1 MMRYL
6 GLTFC
11 NLMGAKLNSVQDYL
25 PLPWDDKLA
34 GKELTEEEVDIREE
48 SRNYNKLKKM
58 LKEMKQN
65 EVYVGITDDTTE
77 REEQQTKEVT
87 NAELLFIHTNGSPIR
102 NIPPRPVIEP
112 AIRNDKDRLSRMMK
126 QAAQLFL
133 KGDKQGAINQL
144 RKVGMRGQNV
154 SRAWFVNPE
163 NGWPPNSPAV
173 QAAKMKKGA
182 NIPRPLIDTGEMRKS
197 ITYFV
202 RTKGGRTK

>member
-1 MMRYL
+1 MANR
-6 GLTFC
+6 GR
-11 NLMGAKLNSVQDYL
+11 
-25 PLPWDDKLA
+25 
-34 GKELTEEEVDIREE
+34 VDIREE
-48 SRNYNKLKKM
+48 SRNYNRLKKM

-77 REEQQTKEVT
+77 REEQQTKEIT

-154 SRAWFVNPE
+154 SRAWFLNPE

-173 QAAKMKKGA
+173 QAAKMRKGA
-182 NIPRPLIDTGEMRKS
+182 NIPRPLIDTGELRKS

>member
-1 MMRYL
+1 MASCGR
-6 GLTFC
+6 
-11 NLMGAKLNSVQDYL
+11 
-25 PLPWDDKLA
+25 
-34 GKELTEEEVDIREE
+34 VDIVEE
-48 SRNYNKLKKM
+48 KKNYAALVKAIKFL
-58 LKEMKQN
+58 KQN
-65 EVYVGITDDTTE
+65 EVYVGIADDTTE
-77 REEQQTKEVT
+77 REEGTKEIT

-102 NIPPRPVIEP
+102 NIPPRTVIEP

-154 SRAWFVNPE
+154 SRAWFLNPE

-173 QAAKMKKGA
+173 QAAKMRKGA
-182 NIPRPLIDTGEMRKS
+182 NIPRPLIDTGELRKS

>member
-1 MMRYL
+1 MNMKKL
-6 GLTFC
+6 LLSVIVCFLSVITF
-11 NLMGAKLNSVQDYL
+11 AQ
-25 PLPWDDKLA
+25 
-34 GKELTEEEVDIREE
+34 
-48 SRNYNKLKKM
+48 
-58 LKEMKQN
+58 
-65 EVYVGITDDTTE
+65 
-77 REEQQTKEVT
+77 EEQQTKEVT

-154 SRAWFVNPE
+154 SRAWFLNPE

-173 QAAKMKKGA
+173 QAAKMRKGA
-182 NIPRPLIDTGEMRKS
+182 NIPRPLIDTGELRKS

>member
-1 MMRYL
+1 M
-6 GLTFC
+6 
-11 NLMGAKLNSVQDYL
+11 
-25 PLPWDDKLA
+25 
-34 GKELTEEEVDIREE
+34 ELTKEYIKKV
-48 SRNYNKLKKM
+48 SKLKNEPEMIEM

-77 REEQQTKEVT
+77 REEQQTKEIT

-154 SRAWFVNPE
+154 SRAWFLNPE

-173 QAAKMKKGA
+173 QAAKMRKGA
-182 NIPRPLIDTGEMRKS
+182 NIPRPLIDTGELRKS